1 MNDRLLGRA
10 AFLGIL
16 GAGAAGVLWGR
27 NFADLADRLLP
38 DQVADILPTKGWRIY
53 TIRDVPRID
62 PALFRLRVDGLVE
75 RPLSLTLDD
84 LRALPQAEQVSD
96 FHCVT
101 GWSVENVHWAGIRFD
116 DLLAEAGAQPEA
128 RWLQFFSEEVPYV
141 DTLSLEQA
149 FVPDAM
155 LALDMD
161 AKPLT
166 RPHGFP
172 TRVVMPRMYGYKG
185 VKWVDRVTLVDREVV
200 GFWERRGYDRD
211 AWVGRSNE
219 EQPPGFLS

>member
-16 GAGAAGVLWGR
+16 GAGAVGMLWGR
-27 NFADLADRLLP
+27 SVADLAGRLLP
-38 DQVADILPTKGWRIY
+38 DQVAGILPTKGWRIY
-53 TIRDVPRID
+53 TIRGVPRID
-62 PALFRLRVDGLVE
+62 PAIFRLRVDGLVE
-75 RPLSLTLDD
+75 RPLSLSLGD
-84 LRALPQAEQVSD
+84 LRELPRVEQVSD

-101 GWSVENVHWAGIRFD
+101 GWSVKNVHWAGIRFD
-116 DLLAEAGAQPEA
+116 DLLAEAGLRPEA
-128 RWLQFFSEEVPYV
+128 RWLQFFSEEAPYV

-161 AKPLT
+161 KKPLT
-166 RPHGFP
+166 GPHGFP

-185 VKWVDRVTLVDREVV
+185 VKWVNRIQVRHDFVP
-200 GFWERRGYDRD
+200 GYWETHGYDSD
-211 AWVGRSNE
+211 AWIGKSNF
-219 EQPPGFLS
+219 GFIKGQE

>member
-1 MNDRLLGRA
+1 MEAPHGTVATEELTPAELRLA
-10 AFLGIL
+10 A
-16 GAGAAGVLWGR
+16 R
-27 NFADLADRLLP
+27 NHALPLEALRYPITPVGLHYLLTHYDIPAVDADSWRLE
-38 DQVADILPTKGWRIY
+38 IG
-53 TIRDVPRID
+53 
-62 PALFRLRVDGLVE
+62 GGVE
-75 RPLSLTLDD
+75 RPLSLSLDD
-84 LRALPQAEQVSD
+84 LRELPRTEQVSD

-116 DLLAEAGAQPEA
+116 DLLAEAGPQPEA

-161 AKPLT
+161 EKPLT
-166 RPHGFP
+166 KPHGFP

-185 VKWVDRVTLVDREVV
+185 VKWVNRIHVRRDFVP
-200 GFWERRGYDRD
+200 GYWETHGYDSD
-211 AWVGRSNE
+211 AWIGKSNF
-219 EQPPGFLS
+219 GFIKGQE

>member
-16 GAGAAGVLWGR
+16 GAGAAGIFWGR
-27 NFADLADRLLP
+27 SFADLAGRLVP
-38 DQVADILPTKGWRIY
+38 DQVASVLPTKGWRIY
-53 TIRDVPRID
+53 TIRGVPRID
-62 PALFRLRVDGLVE
+62 PALFRLRVDGLVD
-75 RPLSLTLDD
+75 RPLSLSLDD

-101 GWSVENVHWAGIRFD
+101 GWSVANVHWAGIRFD

-161 AKPLT
+161 GKPLS

-185 VKWVDRVTLVDREVV
+185 VKWVNRIHVRSDFVP
-200 GFWERRGYDRD
+200 GYWETHGYDSD
-211 AWVGRSNE
+211 AWIGKSNFSFIKGQE
-219 EQPPGFLS
+219 